1 MNNAAFGK
9 PMEIV
14 KKHRHSLSQQKEEE
28 TILYPVLNYPPTK
41 FFTQNLLAVE
51 TKTKIQRYVWINLSV

>member
-1 MNNAAFGK
+1 MNNAVFGK

-14 KKHRHSLSQQKEEE
+14 KEHRRSLSQQKEEE
-28 TILYPVLNYPPTK
+28 TILYPILNYPPTK

-51 TKTKIQRYVWINLSV
+51 IKTKIQRYV

>member
-1 MNNAAFGK
+1 MNNAVFGK

-14 KKHRHSLSQQKEEE
+14 KKHRHSLSQQKEE
-28 TILYPVLNYPPTK
+28 TILYPILNYPPTK

-51 TKTKIQRYVWINLSV
+51 IKTKIQRYVWINLSV

>member
-1 MNNAAFGK
+1 
-9 PMEIV
+9 MEIV

-28 TILYPVLNYPPTK
+28 TILYPILNYPPTK

-51 TKTKIQRYVWINLSV
+51 IKTKIQRYV